1 MKINNVFVEYAGN
14 NVFKKV
20 IMIDTVMD
28 LFSLYNF

>member
-20 IMIDTVMD
+20 IMIEHRHGSV
-28 LFSLYNF
+28 

>member
-20 IMIDTVMD
+20 IMIEHRHGPV
-28 LFSLYNF
+28 

>member
-20 IMIDTVMD
+20 IIIEHRHGPV
-28 LFSLYNF
+28 